1 MRVFW
6 ISAVLTSFG
15 AGARAQ
21 ASHTDPFKEYTI
33 AASDGSIKAKFIG
46 SGASL
51 SELWVKDKYG
61 RFRDVVL
68 GYDNT
73 TLWQTDPGH
82 PVLNSVVGR
91 YANRIKNGTFSVPI
105 SKNPDPNSP
114 NTYHIFRNGPDSAY
128 TLHGGEIGWDRRNW
142 TLVSSTPSSLTF
154 QHFDPADEGFPGDVT
169 AKVVYRLSPG
179 GKYDAV
185 VTATATQ
192 KTPIMVTT
200 HVYWNLDAFQETSN
214 IFNHSLRIDSS
225 KYIQGNMYLIPTGN
239 LTSVQGTALDF
250 RKERSLGQYFPRCI
264 QEPFQHIRR
273 FPMGQV
279 YWIRWLFRY
288 DKPESKTPN
297 LSLYSP
303 NSGIRLDV
311 TTNQPVVQVYTG
323 NWLAMPRKK
332 VHGGP
337 SLQYEKFSAVAIEP
351 EGYVDAINN
360 PAWGVDQIYYPGRDF
375 KWATTY
381 QFSVQK

>member
-1 MRVFW
+1 MRAFW
-6 ISAVLTSFG
+6 VGAVLTGFAAS
-15 AGARAQ
+15 ARAQ

-82 PVLNSVVGR
+82 PFLNSIIGR
-91 YANRIKNGTFSVPI
+91 YANRIKNGLPGRNVVRVVLTNATS
-105 SKNPDPNSP
+105 
-114 NTYHIFRNGPDSAY
+114 HIFRNGPDGAFAA
-128 TLHGGEIGWDRRNW
+128 HGGEIGWDR
-142 TLVSSTPSSLTF
+142 P
-154 QHFDPADEGFPGDVT
+154 DEGFPGDVT

-214 IFNHSLRIDSS
+214 IFNHSLRIGSS
-225 KYIQGNMYLIPTGN
+225 KYIQGDIYLIPTGN

-250 RKERSLGQYFPRCI
+250 RKERSLDPD
-264 QEPFQHIRR
+264 
-273 FPMGQV
+273 
-279 YWIRWLFRY
+279 

-375 KWATTY
+375 KWATN
-381 QFSVQK
+381 VPVLCPEVMHVA

>member
-15 AGARAQ
+15 ASARAQ

-169 AKVVYRLSPG
+169 AK
-179 GKYDAV
+179 
-185 VTATATQ
+185 
-192 KTPIMVTT
+192 
-200 HVYWNLDAFQETSN
+200 
-214 IFNHSLRIDSS
+214 
-225 KYIQGNMYLIPTGN
+225 
-239 LTSVQGTALDF
+239 
-250 RKERSLGQYFPRCI
+250 
-264 QEPFQHIRR
+264 
-273 FPMGQV
+273 
-279 YWIRWLFRY
+279 
-288 DKPESKTPN
+288 
-297 LSLYSP
+297 
-303 NSGIRLDV
+303 
-311 TTNQPVVQVYTG
+311 
-323 NWLAMPRKK
+323 
-332 VHGGP
+332 
-337 SLQYEKFSAVAIEP
+337 
-351 EGYVDAINN
+351 
-360 PAWGVDQIYYPGRDF
+360 
-375 KWATTY
+375 
-381 QFSVQK
+381 

>member
-250 RKERSLGQYFPRCI
+250 RKERSLGSQWDRSIGYGGCSDCYGYDTPYI
-264 QEPFQHIRR
+264 
-273 FPMGQV
+273 
-279 YWIRWLFRY
+279 Y

-311 TTNQPVVQVYTG
+311 TTNQPVVQIYTG

-360 PAWGVDQIYYPGRDF
+360 PAWGVDQICE
-375 KWATTY
+375 
-381 QFSVQK
+381 

>member
-1 MRVFW
+1 MRAFW
-6 ISAVLTSFG
+6 VGAVLTGFAAS
-15 AGARAQ
+15 ARAQ

-33 AASDGSIKAKFIG
+33 AAPDGSVKAKFIG

-91 YANRIKNGTFSVPI
+91 YANPIYLGTDQI
-105 SKNPDPNSP
+105 
-114 NTYHIFRNGPDSAY
+114 AY
-128 TLHGGEIGWDRRNW
+128 TLHGGEIGWDR
-142 TLVSSTPSSLTF
+142 P
-154 QHFDPADEGFPGDVT
+154 DEGFPGDVT
-169 AKVVYRLSPG
+169 AKIISR

-192 KTPIMVTT
+192 KTPIMCVKR
-200 HVYWNLDAFQETSN
+200 NLDAFQETSN

-264 QEPFQHIRR
+264 QEPSNTFAGSQWDRSI
-273 FPMGQV
+273 GYGGCSAGKQ
-279 YWIRWLFRY
+279 
-288 DKPESKTPN
+288 DPEPIPLQPK
-297 LSLYSP
+297 LR
-303 NSGIRLDV
+303 IRLDV
-311 TTNQPVVQVYTG
+311 TTNQPVVQIYTG